1 MRKLLQGITVF
12 FMVLVVA
19 FFGLKDVVIKNILEK
34 ELTNSLGTKVR
45 IYGVDYSIFKEL
57 LELKGIGIESK
68 ENDARDI
75 IYIENITTKLNYKEL
90 FNKKIKVDS
99 VDIKNISLDV
109 ETDRK
114 NERHPLLNARQEI
127 ASTNVERLSD
137 DEIEEI
143 VATIL
148 NNYKI
153 LLNTSENNTEELKKS
168 KKIFLAAITPVVD
181 KYINYKIGSYA
192 EEYILGII
200 KEYRALSN
208 NIQIGFRDASKMEWS
223 IEIGVV
229 NLTTNLFGRE
239 FGGMISEI
247 STDKTKM
254 DKNISFVLE
263 SLLGGE
269 TGRII
274 GTLNPYKM
282 QGEIK
287 TIINNVD
294 ITQVKEIKD
303 YAKGIAFLNQNIYLD
318 GDKIGIS
325 GDVEVKSIILNKENI
340 AKEFLDGNVDSFEKI
355 TGNLSDRI
363 GNMEITYKY
372 KPTTRRVTVNSNI
385 AEEIGIYM
393 GADVSELKK
402 LEREIKEKYGDDIK
416 RGKEEIKAKFEGF
429 LKSFK

>member
-1 MRKLLQGITVF
+1 MRKLLHGIIAF
-12 FMVLVVA
+12 LMVLAVA

-45 IYGVDYSIFKEL
+45 IYGVDYSVFKEL
-57 LELKGIGIESK
+57 LELKGVGIESK
-68 ENDARDI
+68 ENDAFDI
-75 IYIENITTKLNYKEL
+75 VHIGNITTKLNYKEL
-90 FNKKIKVDS
+90 FNKKIKVDRID
-99 VDIKNISLDV
+99 VENISINV
-109 ETDRK
+109 KTDRK
-114 NERHPLLNARQEI
+114 NERRPLLNARQEI

-137 DEIEEI
+137 DEIKNI

-153 LLNTSENNTEELKKS
+153 LLNTPQNNQEDS
-168 KKIFLAAITPVVD
+168 RRARAIFLAATTPAVD

-208 NIQIGFRDASKMEWS
+208 NIQIGFRDASNMDWS

-254 DKNISFVLE
+254 DKDISFVLE

-287 TIINNVD
+287 TVINNVD

-340 AKEFLDGNVDSFEKI
+340 AKEFLDGNVDSLEKI

-372 KPTTRRVTVNSNI
+372 KPTTRRVTVDSNI

-393 GADVSELKK
+393 GADISELKK